1 MFANVISLVEY
12 VGIMS
17 EVDIIAQGAVL
28 GEEMLRRKPVVP
40 VTPQVAPQPA
50 QPSPPQAAPQP
61 AQAPV
66 NNFSVPEPVQ
76 NDSKQES
83 KPKTKVTDRVRN
95 IFGSMFD

>member
-1 MFANVISLVEY
+1 
-12 VGIMS
+12 MS

-50 QPSPPQAAPQP
+50 QPAAPQVAPQQPQTP
-61 AQAPV
+61 A

-76 NDSKQES
+76 DGANQQES
-83 KPKTKVTDRVRN
+83 KPKTKMTDRVRG